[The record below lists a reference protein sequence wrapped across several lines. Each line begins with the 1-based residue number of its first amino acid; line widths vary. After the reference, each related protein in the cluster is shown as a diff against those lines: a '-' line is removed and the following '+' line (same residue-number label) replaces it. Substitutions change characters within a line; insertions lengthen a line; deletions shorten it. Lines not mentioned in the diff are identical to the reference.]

1 MQAEGLNN
9 AFKKFQCIQIK
20 YVGLLKTDK
29 VKKSFKSKNANYI
42 LEIYYNKLVLV

>member
-29 VKKSFKSKNANYI
+29 VKKSFKSKMQI
-42 LEIYYNKLVLV
+42 TF